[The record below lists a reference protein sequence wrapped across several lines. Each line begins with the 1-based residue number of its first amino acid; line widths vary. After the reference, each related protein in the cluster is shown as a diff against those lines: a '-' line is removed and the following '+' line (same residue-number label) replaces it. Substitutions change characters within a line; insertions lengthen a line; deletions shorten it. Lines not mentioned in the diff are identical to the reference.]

1 MQKSI
6 VQMRRAEVQMQDE
19 WNHVIRMKNASL
31 RNKKNELEN
40 LSNRFLNIFCDQLY
54 SYTSIKYHIWNLTED
69 FSLMTKGFPES
80 LPQLRER
87 SQVAGF
93 YKKGIELN
101 DKISSRLNEILTL
114 VDALRKQVYPQSL

>member
-1 MQKSI
+1 
-6 VQMRRAEVQMQDE
+6 MRRAEVQMQDE